1 MRTREAIY
9 HHTQVG
15 RLMPALTVGA
25 VAIVVVSVAVAAR
38 SVFVLLP
45 LLLVALIAM
54 VFSTMTIEV
63 INGELRHHFSFGF
76 WLKRVQLDEIE
87 SAAAA
92 TSSWIEGW
100 GIRATFR
107 GMLYNVSGTRAVEVR
122 LRSGR
127 QFRLGTDEPEVLL
140 AALRQAGVPTA

>member
-15 RLMPALTVGA
+15 RTIPALTALG
-25 VAIVVVSVAVAAR
+25 VAIVLVVTAVAAR
-38 SVFVLLP
+38 NALVLLP
-45 LLLVALIAM
+45 LLLVALIVT

-63 INGELRHHFSFGF
+63 IDGELRYHFSFGF
-76 WLKRVQLDEIE
+76 WNKRVPVDEIE
-87 SAAAA
+87 SAAAT
-92 TSSWIEGW
+92 TSSWLEGW
-100 GIRATFR
+100 GIRVTFR

-140 AALRQAGVPTA
+140 AALRQAGVPTD